1 MPFGAH
7 PFLLTI
13 QEGKASV
20 VISHVAINTFIHP
33 MDITLRLPNWRT
45 TDLGRWDTLEDYLNF
60 MVRSVQYTQGDDKEL
75 LLQKIDEL
83 HHYLE
88 RTLGRSDHTLVM
100 LQLNH
105 PDVYHQ
111 LAQKRWRM
119 SYLGDKVPYNVDG
132 TLTKEDLPDGTS
144 VIYRKLDNR
153 PAPF

>member
-1 MPFGAH
+1 
-7 PFLLTI
+7 
-13 QEGKASV
+13 
-20 VISHVAINTFIHP
+20 
-33 MDITLRLPNWRT
+33 MDITLHLPNWRT
-45 TDLGRWDTLEDYLNF
+45 IDLSRWDTLEDYLHF
-60 MVRSVQYTQGDDKEL
+60 MVRSVLYTLGDDKEL
-75 LLQKIDEL
+75 LLQNIDEL

-111 LAQKRWRM
+111 LEQKRWRM
-119 SYLGDKVPYNVDG
+119 SYLGDKVPYDVDG